1 MNNLNVSDMSGDCV
15 PNQNNYP
22 PNSSPGNY
30 NLPSQDN
37 LDTVFTSNKPPA
49 PNNFSSN
56 YTSNQLPNNP
66 QNSIQNV
73 QIDQGEGYQSSS
85 RPINMSH
92 YPKEEIGYKQPQIN
106 QIPVQPQPPIN
117 QIHPQPPINP
127 IPVQPQINTITVQP
141 QINTITVQPVI
152 TPVVQPV
159 NPPLNPALMV
169 QPNNLIPND
178 FSGDESDDEGCC
190 AKCCQCDDETKSC
203 CGKFWACLGACFC
216 FLILAL
222 FSGSGREKRS
232 KKGGT
237 GRRTTG
243 IKKSSKGKR
252 GGGGRRRK

>member
-37 LDTVFTSNKPPA
+37 LDTVFTSNKAPA

-127 IPVQPQINTITVQP
+127 SNIYII
-141 QINTITVQPVI
+141 
-152 TPVVQPV
+152 
-159 NPPLNPALMV
+159 
-169 QPNNLIPND
+169 
-178 FSGDESDDEGCC
+178 
-190 AKCCQCDDETKSC
+190 
-203 CGKFWACLGACFC
+203 
-216 FLILAL
+216 
-222 FSGSGREKRS
+222 
-232 KKGGT
+232 
-237 GRRTTG
+237 
-243 IKKSSKGKR
+243 
-252 GGGGRRRK
+252 